1 MTFPTGWDGP
11 KYFAAQLAPEPVRT
25 DWSAPTGEPG
35 IIQPRPLTFGDILGG
50 IFSAVRYSPGTMFGL
65 TLALALAAQLVGIGA
80 GYLLGQE
87 FGVDPLAEDEVGLP
101 TLSWASLIGLAATS
115 FAELIIGIGLRW
127 ATFQAVLAKKAAPL
141 DAARQIVGRFWAMVG
156 LYAVMLLL
164 WATPVAVLIFLL
176 VPGFSGAQAGG
187 GPAVAIPA
195 MLGIGA
201 AMAWLSVRLILAPCV
216 IAIENRGPFAAIRR
230 SWTLTRGSF
239 WRIVGTYLAGM
250 ILIWMATN
258 VLSTVFTLA
267 GALIAAGNTELAST
281 IILSASTLTSAVF
294 SLPLTSALATLIYV
308 DARIRGEAFDLE
320 LSEEL
325 FG

>member
-35 IIQPRPLTFGDILGG
+35 IIQPRPLSFGDILGG

-65 TLALALAAQLVGIGA
+65 TVVLTLAAQLIGIGV

-87 FGVDPLAEDEVGLP
+87 FGFDPLAEDESGLP

-115 FAELIIGIGLRW
+115 FAELITGIGLRW

-141 DAARQIVGRFWAMVG
+141 DAARQIVRRFWAMVG
-156 LYAVMLLL
+156 LYAVMLLI
-164 WATPVAVLIFLL
+164 WAAPVTALILVLAPSFADNPDG
-176 VPGFSGAQAGG
+176 VS
-187 GPAVAIPA
+187 PAVAIPA
-195 MLGIGA
+195 TLVLA
-201 AMAWLSVRLILAPCV
+201 TVMAWLSVRLILAPCV
-216 IAIENRGPFAAIRR
+216 VAIENRGPFAAIRR
-230 SWTLTRGSF
+230 SWFLTRGRF
-239 WRIVGTYLAGM
+239 WRIVGIYLGSVM
-250 ILIWMATN
+250 LIWMATN

-267 GALIAAGNTELAST
+267 SALIAAGNTELAST
-281 IILSASTLTSAVF
+281 IVLSASTLTSAVF

-308 DARIRGEAFDLE
+308 DARIRAEAFDLE